1 MTPQMIQLFLSVDPV
16 LQNLDLKFM
25 PPGSLEDEAIEA
37 TRDAEILLGDYTHRT
52 KISRRVIESAP
63 DLKFIQQIA
72 VGVEI
77 IDLEAARERGIP
89 VANIAGFNSIGL
101 GEHAMMLIL
110 SLLKKTPSMHMETS
124 RCNWLQVQVVGQGSA
139 WELSSRTLGIVG
151 MGSSGTE
158 LAKRARAFTPS
169 ILYHKRNRLS
179 AAEEASLGVNYASF
193 DELLRKSDVISIH
206 VPLTDETKGMFGRET
221 IAKMKKNAILVNV
234 ARGEIVDAQA
244 VADAIKEGRLAGAG
258 IDVFNPEPIKPDNP
272 LISLPNV
279 ILTPHIAG
287 ATAECAQRG
296 VIYLGQNV
304 ARYLKGERPIN
315 IVNGL

>member
-1 MTPQMIQLFLSVDPV
+1 MTPQIIQLLLSVDPV

-25 PPGSLEDEAIEA
+25 PPGSPEDEAIEA
-37 TRDAEILLGDYTHRT
+37 TRDTEIILGDYTHRT
-52 KISRRVIESAP
+52 KINRRMIESAEG
-63 DLKFIQQIA
+63 LKFIQQIA
-72 VGVEI
+72 VGIEI
-77 IDLEAARERGIP
+77 IDIEAARERGIP

-101 GEHAMMLIL
+101 AEHAMMLIL
-110 SLLKKTPSMHMETS
+110 SLLKKTPIMHAETS

-158 LAKRARAFTPS
+158 LAKRVRAFTPS
-169 ILYHKRNRLS
+169 ILYHKRNRLG
-179 AAEEASLGVNYASF
+179 AAEEASLGLKYASF
-193 DELLRKSDVISIH
+193 DELLRDSDVISIH
-206 VPLTDETKGMFGRET
+206 VPLTDETRGLFGRET

-244 VADAIKEGRLAGAG
+244 LADAIKEGRLAGAG
-258 IDVFNPEPIKPDNP
+258 IDVFYPEPIKPDSP
-272 LISLPNV
+272 LIGLPNV

-287 ATAECAQRG
+287 ATAECARRG
-296 VIYLGQNV
+296 VIYLGRNV
-304 ARYLKGERPIN
+304 ARYLKGEKPIN